1 MEKKIDMGKEDFLQ
15 AFEAKVVTAPVAAQM
30 LGITPP
36 ALHKM
41 LKSGRIQVLKKLG
54 RETLYWREDIEKK
67 AEELKEKY
75 KITK

>member
-1 MEKKIDMGKEDFLQ
+1 MEKKIDMGKDDFLQ
-15 AFEAKVVTAPVAAQM
+15 TFEDKVVTAPVAAKM
-30 LGITPP
+30 LGISPP

-41 LKSGRIQVLKKLG
+41 LNSGRIQVLKKLG